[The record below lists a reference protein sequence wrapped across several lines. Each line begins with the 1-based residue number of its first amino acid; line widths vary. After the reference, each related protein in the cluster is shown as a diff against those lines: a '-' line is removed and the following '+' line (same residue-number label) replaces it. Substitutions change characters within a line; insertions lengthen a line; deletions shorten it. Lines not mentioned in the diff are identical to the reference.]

1 MIMNSPEFDPST
13 GEQLGLADDG
23 RPVGLDSLTDF
34 DIAWP
39 TKSDTL
45 MVSSTPG
52 RVAALHSTFSADY
65 RRADGF
71 RDAAIVLAEKLRQ
84 KDSEM
89 DALVFPFVYCW
100 RHHIELH
107 LKMLIK
113 DSAEAYGQ
121 PLPKNFSSTHS
132 LTSLWGVARDYIGRT
147 FPNDPTAAAEVPNK
161 IISQLAAIDP
171 DGIALRYARTST
183 GNLTTAS
190 PAWIEVKPFH
200 SAMLNLSSYL
210 EGAIEGTSELASA
223 RDYW

>member
-1 MIMNSPEFDPST
+1 MNRPEFDPST
-13 GEQLGLADDG
+13 GQQRGLADDE
-23 RPVGLDSLTDF
+23 RPVGLESLTDF

-45 MVSSTPG
+45 RVSSTPG
-52 RVAALHSTFSADY
+52 RVAALHSVFSADY

-71 RDAAIVLAEKLRQ
+71 RDAAVVLAEKLRQ
-84 KDSEM
+84 EGSEM

-100 RHHIELH
+100 RHHIELY
-107 LKMLIK
+107 LKILIK

-121 PLPKNFSSTHS
+121 PLPRNFSATHS
-132 LTSLWGVARDYIGRT
+132 LASLWGVARDYIGRT
-147 FPNDPTAAAEVPNK
+147 FPNDPTANAEVPNR
-161 IISQLAAIDP
+161 IIGQLAAIDP

-183 GNLTTAS
+183 GKLTTAS
-190 PAWIEVKPFH
+190 PAWIEIEPFH

-223 RDYW
+223 RDH